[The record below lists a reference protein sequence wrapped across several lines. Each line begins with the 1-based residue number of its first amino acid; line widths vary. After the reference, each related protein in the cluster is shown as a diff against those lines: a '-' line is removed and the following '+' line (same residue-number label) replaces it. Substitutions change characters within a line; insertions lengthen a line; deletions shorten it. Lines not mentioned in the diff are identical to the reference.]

1 MVETDFI
8 LENFKILLFQLFPL
22 EHGMTDFVS
31 TLWECRMCSSRG
43 QLVWTKE
50 HLLES
55 K

>member
-1 MVETDFI
+1 MVETDI
-8 LENFKILLFQLFPL
+8 ISENFKILLFQLFPL
-22 EHGMTDFVS
+22 EHGITDSIS
-31 TLWECRMCSSRG
+31 TLWERRMCSSRW